1 MSKRPKALLFDVF
14 GTVVDWRRSIAR
26 EIDGMAAARG
36 WDVDGNDFAVRWRK
50 LYQPAMQR
58 IREGN
63 RGFVK
68 LDILH
73 RENLDQVLSDLNIT
87 DLSEAE
93 KQDLNRVWHRLAPWP
108 DVVGG
113 LNRMKSRHILATCSN
128 GNIALMVNMAKNMGL
143 PWDMV
148 LGAEV
153 TEAYKPM
160 RECYLGSAAALDLD
174 PGECCMVAAH
184 NEDLAAA
191 QGFGLMTAYVERPT
205 EYSDDG
211 GPFPP
216 TGEWD
221 YVAGDFIELAA
232 QLDG

>member
-1 MSKRPKALLFDVF
+1 MSGRPKALLFDVF
-14 GTVVDWRRSIAR
+14 GTVVDWRGSIAR
-26 EIDGMAAARG
+26 HIDALAAKRG
-36 WDVDGNDFAVRWRK
+36 WSVGGNDFAVAWRK
-50 LYQPAMQR
+50 RYQPSMER
-58 IREGN
+58 IRSGG

-73 RENLDQVLSDLNIT
+73 RENLEEVLEEFSIS

-93 KQDLNRVWHRLAPWP
+93 KAELNTVWHRLAPWP

-128 GNIALMVNMAKNMGL
+128 GNISLMVNMAKNQGL

-153 TEAYKPM
+153 TESYKPM
-160 RECYLGSAAALDLD
+160 RQCYLGSAEALDLD

-191 QGFGLMTAYVERPT
+191 QSFGLMTAYVERPA
-205 EYSDDG
+205 EYKDDG
-211 GPFPP
+211 GPYPA
-216 TGEWD
+216 TGDWD
-221 YVAGDFIELAA
+221 FVARDFIELAA
-232 QLDG
+232 QLDA